1 MTSGVAFQSAA
12 RDTVYGSLSRRKLYI
27 LIFLVGF
34 VLRFAFVIWAHT
46 FVGSANSNR
55 PFGAEVC
62 RIAAHIA
69 AGQGFQSPFHDANTG
84 PSAWVAPVYPYLVA
98 SVFHL
103 FGSYSPASALILLGL
118 QCMMAAATGVAI
130 LALGVRSLGKPVGFW
145 AACIWTSSP
154 IFFRWPTSLIWD
166 FAASA
171 LLLTV
176 AFLMTLDVG
185 KKGTRGN
192 WLCLSA
198 VWGLI
203 ALTNPALLS
212 LLPFS
217 FFQAASENRKA
228 AMPYLRSLTFAVI
241 LFLAIIAPWL
251 VRNAMAFGHPVFLR
265 DNYWFEFSLGNYHYS
280 NGMGWAGKHP
290 DDNLLVHEQVLK
302 LGELPFIEF
311 HKEEALVFVRRYPRE
326 FISLTLHR
334 ILWFWDGTPV
344 LYQAN
349 EWWQPWEFWPLSV
362 VGWLGFLFVLTRRP
376 PGWLLFAAAL
386 IVYPA
391 PYYLAYPHAR
401 YRYVIEPE
409 LLLLGV
415 YLASVLWLEA
425 ARYRGSQ
432 PAS

>member
-1 MTSGVAFQSAA
+1 MTSGVASQSAA
-12 RDTVYGSLSRRKLYI
+12 LDTFYGGLSRRKLYL
-27 LIFLVGF
+27 LIFFVGF
-34 VLRFAFVIWAHT
+34 ALRFTFVVWART
-46 FVGSANSNR
+46 YVGSANTNN

-98 SVFHL
+98 AAFRL
-103 FGSYSPASALILLGL
+103 FGSYSPASAVILLGL

-130 LALGVRSLGKPVGFW
+130 FALGVRTLEERVGFW
-145 AACIWTSSP
+145 AACIWTLSP

-176 AFLMTLDVG
+176 AFVITVDTG

-192 WLCLSA
+192 WLWLA
-198 VWGLI
+198 AIWGLI

-217 FFQAASENRKA
+217 FFYAASENRKA
-228 AMPYLRSLTFAVI
+228 AIPYLRGLTLAVI
-241 LFLAIIAPWL
+241 LFLAVIAPWL
-251 VRNAMAFGHPVFLR
+251 VRNALAFGHPVFLR
-265 DNYWFEFSLGNYHYS
+265 DNYWFEFSLGNYHFS
-280 NGMGWAGKHP
+280 NGMGWVGKHP
-290 DDNLLVHEQVLK
+290 DANPLVHQQVLY
-302 LGELPFIEF
+302 LGELSFIEF
-311 HKEEALVFVRRYPRE
+311 HKEEALGFVRQHPRE

-334 ILWFWDGTPV
+334 VLWFWDGTPL
-344 LYQAN
+344 LYQVN

-362 VGWLGFLFVLTRRP
+362 LGWLGLLFVLTRRP
-376 PGWLLFAAAL
+376 PGWLLYAAAVV
-386 IVYPA
+386 VYPV

-401 YRYVIEPE
+401 YRYAIEPE
-409 LLLLGV
+409 QLLLAV
-415 YLASVLWLEA
+415 YLASVLWKEA
-425 ARYRGSQ
+425 AGLRHSQ
-432 PAS
+432 PAG